1 MRIALTVLALSLL
14 MAACSRDKSAAPDGV
29 FEPLEFNVDSTLLGS
44 VIEVGGVRLQAPAQW
59 AEVDSS
65 TFARILD
72 VAARDTSELRLLPT
86 YVFKHVS
93 GGPMLLV
100 STFPRAVDLQRDFLA
115 WAGEVARVYREQRK
129 DIEVREQWINI
140 AGVRALQ
147 LFSRSPQLI
156 HAKIILHADQPS
168 VSTIRFRSVCG
179 PPKRAPSS
187 HRSAPCAEFHQA
199 IPVSFP
205 LNKQE
210 GQLA

>member
-156 HAKIILHADQPS
+156 HAKIILHADQP
-168 VSTIRFRSVCG
+168 VSLDYTV
-179 PPKRAPSS
+179 
-187 HRSAPCAEFHQA
+187 
-199 IPVSFP
+199 PVSMWP
-205 LNKQE
+205 TEARAVESSLGTLRRISSSNSR
-210 GQLA
+210 